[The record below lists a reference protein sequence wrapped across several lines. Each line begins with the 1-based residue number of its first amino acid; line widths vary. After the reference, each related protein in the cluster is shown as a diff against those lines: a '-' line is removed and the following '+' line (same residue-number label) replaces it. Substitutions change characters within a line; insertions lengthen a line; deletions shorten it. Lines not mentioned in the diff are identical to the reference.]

1 MLGRLLGKT
10 GPDTEFEK
18 VEIKWSRNALFLAQI
33 YSSGLE
39 YAFCSP
45 TNEQCHSFVYCKD
58 FLQDAVHAF
67 LNGGTASIF
76 GFTYSPAKNPALSMD
91 RTRIILVNKSDPK
104 FAEKIPNVL
113 DFINQ
118 FSKRLK
124 LKPTKVYQCSNSPRK
139 YANGAFLFEASG
151 MWMNAPVL
159 ISMYSLFLRAGFAH
173 KIGTDPIKTIEQI
186 ISGKMGGYG
195 SNDRTQLAGAKKGI
209 DKILEHGYRKFFY
222 IDTKRNYPAELNVG
236 TMHGSTG
243 IVAFA
248 NGTRVVPY
256 WTRKNLERKPKVEGE
271 QKTEE
276 PTKDQKTRIE
286 EAILKVKQNLVGK

>member
-1 MLGRLLGKT
+1 MLGKLFRSVE
-10 GPDTEFEK
+10 PVQTEYEQVK
-18 VEIKWSRNALFLAQI
+18 IKWCGNSMFLAQI

-39 YAFCSP
+39 YSFCSP
-45 TNEQCHSFVYCKD
+45 QNEQCHTFVYCKD

-76 GFTYSPAKNPALSMD
+76 GFTYSPAKNPSLSMD
-91 RTRIILVNKSDPK
+91 RTKILLVNKSDPK

-124 LKPTKVYQCSNSPRK
+124 LKRTIVYQASNPPNK
-139 YANGAFLFEASG
+139 YKNGVFLFEATG

-173 KIGTDPIKTIEQI
+173 KIGEDALTTIDRI
-186 ISGKMGGYG
+186 ISGKASGYG
-195 SNDRTQLAGAKKGI
+195 SNDRTQLSGAKRGI

-222 IDTKRNYPAELNVG
+222 IDTKRNYPASLSTG
-236 TMHGSTG
+236 TMHGNTG

-256 WTRKNLERKPKVEGE
+256 WTRKNLAKKVKVEGQE
-271 QKTEE
+271 AKE
-276 PTKDQKTRIE
+276 PEPDQKSRIE
-286 EAILKVKQNLVGK
+286 AAILKVKQNLN